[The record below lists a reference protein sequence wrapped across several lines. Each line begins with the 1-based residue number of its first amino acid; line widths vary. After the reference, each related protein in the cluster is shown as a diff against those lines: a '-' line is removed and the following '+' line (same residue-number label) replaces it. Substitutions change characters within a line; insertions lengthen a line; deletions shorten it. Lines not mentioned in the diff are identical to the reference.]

1 MALLSRSLNRMLQRL
16 VISEHVGGVLHT
28 LTWTLP
34 VLQYLYCKENRMIL
48 SPKCRNKIVANEF
61 PMFVLNGQKLMFVIS
76 KVKYVK

>member
-1 MALLSRSLNRMLQRL
+1 
-16 VISEHVGGVLHT
+16 
-28 LTWTLP
+28 
-34 VLQYLYCKENRMIL
+34 MIL